1 MRQRPGFLG
10 ACGINLASTR
20 ATLAA
25 VPTARRSVEKAAAIV
40 NQRAKKSAANGSV
53 RLPTRGAEKD
63 FLRDRVIQLFRSYQ
77 DGRPDNHRP
86 GLVDRKRERHGARI
100 VRQDSD
106 EEAVDVAERPM
117 YRFQLAAEI
126 LDMLLGGGS
135 APNTA
140 FPGETTGP
148 L

>member
-1 MRQRPGFLG
+1 MLVSLQKVRQRCSPDSSGRFSP
-10 ACGINLASTR
+10 LAR
-20 ATLAA
+20 
-25 VPTARRSVEKAAAIV
+25 E
-40 NQRAKKSAANGSV
+40 KSAANGSA
-53 RLPTRGAEKD
+53 RLPTGGAEKD
-63 FLRDRVIQLFRSYQ
+63 FLCDRVIQLFRSYQ
-77 DGRPDNHRP
+77 DSRPDHHRP
-86 GLVDRKRERHGARI
+86 GFVDRKRERHGARI

-126 LDMLLGGGS
+126 LDMLLGRSS

-140 FPGETTGP
+140 FPGETTGA